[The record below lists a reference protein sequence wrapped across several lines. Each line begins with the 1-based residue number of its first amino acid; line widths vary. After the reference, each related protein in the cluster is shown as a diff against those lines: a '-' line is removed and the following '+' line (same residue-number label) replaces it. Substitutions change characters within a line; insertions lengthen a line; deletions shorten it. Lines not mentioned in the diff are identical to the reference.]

1 MVGKIVGGH
10 TKQREKPPCKKLRRM
25 MFTIFTLQ
33 TYLILMSVI
42 MGKLGTM
49 PLTGLKKTLGTNASY
64 RSLHLYLYNQ

>member
-1 MVGKIVGGH
+1 MVGKIVGG
-10 TKQREKPPCKKLRRM
+10 KNQPRKPFHVNQGDM

-42 MGKLGTM
+42 MGKLGAM
-49 PLTGLKKTLGTNASY
+49 PLTGLKETLGTNASC